1 MKYLD
6 YDLIKSYE
14 GMNFTIEKQC
24 DDVFFIC
31 RDGFYSEKRYL
42 DFMIK
47 KLTGEYKTALVV
59 GLGLGI
65 IPQWLANEKGAI
77 VDVIETDSELVEVIN
92 TLGYLSENITLSVDD
107 AFNYKQDKEYDLIVF
122 DIWFEKE
129 KVTEEVQLE
138 LNKKYKAKQIY
149 YPLINKLY
157 I

>member
-24 DDVFFIC
+24 DDIFFIC

-42 DFMIK
+42 DFMVK

-59 GLGLGI
+59 GLGLGL
-65 IPQWLANEKGAI
+65 IPQWLANEKGTM
-77 VDVIETDSELVEVIN
+77 VDVIEKDSELVEVIN
-92 TLGYLSENITLSVDD
+92 ILDYLSDNITLSVGN
-107 AFNYKQDKEYDLIVF
+107 AFSYEQEKEYDLIVF
-122 DIWFEKE
+122 DIWFDKE
-129 KVTEEVQLE
+129 EITEEIQLE
-138 LNKKYKAKQIY
+138 FNEKYKAKQIY